1 MRADLEFVL
10 ARQYG
15 TNASPERWSHPRRNV
30 APLGG
35 NRTMTRK
42 PLDPDDDLQS
52 GANEPTLDDAVDTP
66 EIAGRIDPPS
76 FPGYTILEALGM
88 GGFGVVYRARDDK
101 LQREVALKV
110 HLRPSEIDPALQ
122 TRFLKEARTLAK
134 VRHPNVL
141 AIHAVL
147 EHEGLVGL
155 VTEFIDGQ
163 PLSDILE
170 ENGPFSASETV
181 QMGTELCRALAAVHA
196 AGIVHRDVKTS
207 NILRERGGRIVLA
220 DFGLGV
226 FLHENKAV
234 DQGNLI
240 AGSPLFMAPEQ
251 ILGDPVDERTD
262 LYGLAIV
269 LYHLST
275 GRFPVDSYD
284 MRTLFSRIASGD
296 LIPIRDAR
304 PDLPTGFTQMMQRA
318 MHPDP
323 PERFQ
328 SAGELEQ
335 ALLSGL
341 GSDVA
346 PAPPVVRERPVKR
359 QPTRMKSI
367 AGGGALAVA
376 AIALAVVILAIVL
389 TRPGGFQVKEA
400 ALYRVDGKSNERL
413 RSGDKVT
420 VGDRLFLNF
429 RADEDVHVYVLNE
442 DLAGNRYL
450 LFPLRSGG
458 LQNPLPADQ
467 VHRLPG
473 SLGGQAKDWTVNST
487 GETEHFY
494 IIASA
499 KRQRELEETLGK
511 QDLALAYPELGAREV
526 AALVRGI
533 GGLAKADQKA
543 VARNHRRL
551 ETVIDTLRAAAVENG
566 VWIEHLAL
574 ENP

>member
-1 MRADLEFVL
+1 
-10 ARQYG
+10 
-15 TNASPERWSHPRRNV
+15 
-30 APLGG
+30 
-35 NRTMTRK
+35 MTRK
-42 PLDPDDDLQS
+42 PLDPDDDFQA
-52 GANEPTLDDAVDTP
+52 GANEPTLDDSVGDADVGAA
-66 EIAGRIDPPS
+66 EGMGKIEPPS
-76 FPGYTILEALGM
+76 FPGYTILEELGM

-122 TRFLKEARTLAK
+122 VRFLKEARTLAK

-147 EHEGLVGL
+147 EHDGMVGL

-196 AGIVHRDVKTS
+196 AGIVHRDVKTP

-226 FLHENKAV
+226 FLHENEAV
-234 DQGNLI
+234 DPGNLI

-251 ILGDPVDERTD
+251 ILGDPVDARTD

-328 SAGELEQ
+328 SAGELEH

-341 GSDVA
+341 GSDVT
-346 PAPPVVRERPVKR
+346 PAPPVVREPPVDK
-359 QPTRMKSI
+359 QPTQKESV
-367 AGGGALAVA
+367 AGSAALALA
-376 AIALAVVILAIVL
+376 AVALAVVILAMIL
-389 TRPGGFQVKEA
+389 MRPDGFQVEEA
-400 ALYRVDGKSNERL
+400 ALYRSAGASSERL
-413 RSGDKVT
+413 RSGDRVT
-420 VGDRLFLNF
+420 VGDSLFLNF
-429 RADEDVHVYVLNE
+429 HADEEVYVYVLNE

-450 LFPLRSGG
+450 LFPLRDGG
-458 LQNPLPADQ
+458 LQNPLPADE

-473 SLGGQAKDWTVNST
+473 SVGGQAKDWTVNST

-494 IIASA
+494 IVAS
-499 KRQRELEETLGK
+499 KERQRELEETLNRR
-511 QDLALAYPELGAREV
+511 DLTVAYPELGTREV

-533 GGLAKADQKA
+533 GGLAPSDQKA
-543 VARNHRRL
+543 IARARTRL
-551 ETVIDTLRAAAVENG
+551 DTVIDTLRASAVEKG
-566 VWIEHLAL
+566 LWIEHLAL